1 LEKKNKKTCEN
12 ALMNTKNP
20 HFDNELKIRED
31 SKYYEAYDDKHVF
44 EFTNHL
50 TQQITYIIS

>member
-1 LEKKNKKTCEN
+1 
-12 ALMNTKNP
+12 MNTKNP